1 MFRKYQSPEGAYRRK
16 NMATEKLTMDQ
27 LETTIENNDIV
38 LIDFWAEW
46 CGPCKMFG
54 PIFEKASEKHTDV
67 AFTKCNTEEEQDL
80 AGHFGIQSIPTLAI
94 FREKILLFMQ
104 PGALPEAALEDIIS
118 RIKGLDMQEVRAKI
132 AEESAKTAR
141 EKMN

>member
-1 MFRKYQSPEGAYRRK
+1 
-16 NMATEKLTMDQ
+16 MATENLTMDKF
-27 LETTIENNDIV
+27 ETTIENNDIV

-54 PIFEKASEKHTDV
+54 PIFEKASEKHADV
-67 AFTKCNTEEEQDL
+67 VFTKCNTEEEQDL
-80 AGHFGIQSIPTLAI
+80 AGNFGIQSIPTLAV

-104 PGALPEAALEDIIS
+104 PGSLPEAALEDIIT
-118 RIKGLDMQEVRAKI
+118 RIKGLDMQEVRAKM

-141 EKMN
+141 EKLN

>member
-1 MFRKYQSPEGAYRRK
+1 
-16 NMATEKLTMDQ
+16 MATENLTMDK
-27 LETTIENNDIV
+27 LETTIDNNDIV

-104 PGALPEAALEDIIS
+104 PGALPEAALEDIIG

>member
-1 MFRKYQSPEGAYRRK
+1 
-16 NMATEKLTMDQ
+16 
-27 LETTIENNDIV
+27 
-38 LIDFWAEW
+38 
-46 CGPCKMFG
+46 MFG

-104 PGALPEAALEDIIS
+104 PGALPEAALEDIIG
-118 RIKGLDMQEVRAKI
+118 RIKGLDMEEVRAKI
-132 AEESAKTAR
+132 AEESAKAAR